1 MTHLLFPPGNQ
12 RRQHEARRLSFVG
25 GMEFMVMSTFFKLL
39 TRRQAM
45 SCLVWRLG
53 VSGEAEILFAGW
65 RGESRAFASFS
76 CPLFLMDVLGG

>member
-12 RRQHEARRLSFVG
+12 RRQDEARRLSFVE
-25 GMEFMVMSTFFKLL
+25 GMEFMIMSTFFKLL

-53 VSGEAEILFAGW
+53 ISGKAEILFWG
-65 RGESRAFASFS
+65 GESRAFASFS
-76 CPLFLMDVLGG
+76 CPLFLMDMLRG